1 MPRNGSGVASQPANT
16 RGGPSG
22 TSISSS
28 KYNTVTDDIYQ
39 LLNDPMP
46 ITSGGTNANTIA
58 GARTNLELDKKVVY
72 VEKSADY
79 TAVAA
84 DNNAVHRYTAA
95 ATVTI
100 DPAATLATNWHH
112 TIIAD
117 ANVRIDPD
125 GAELI
130 NGASFLSLVSGQ
142 AAYVICSGTAFH
154 AIVVNRYAP
163 AVPGQIYGLTL
174 SNNVADATN
183 DIDIAA
189 GSAASDGA
197 TPYLMTLGSALTK
210 RLDAGWSVGT
220 NQGGLDTGSVANGT
234 YNVFE
239 IQRSDTGVVD
249 ALFSL
254 SATAPTMPANY
265 DRKRILGSILRESGA
280 IVAFTQVGDIFK
292 RKLPVRDV
300 NATSAGISAV
310 TRTLSIPTGRVLEAL
325 LSVQV
330 ATSGASGESAY
341 ISELTSPDQ
350 AVSSPYITVGLGAG
364 GAGQEW
370 VSGRWF
376 TNASAQIRSRQS
388 VGGATETLNIFT
400 LGWVDTRGREG

>member
-1 MPRNGSGVASQPANT
+1 
-16 RGGPSG
+16 
-22 TSISSS
+22 
-28 KYNTVTDDIYQ
+28 
-39 LLNDPMP
+39 MP